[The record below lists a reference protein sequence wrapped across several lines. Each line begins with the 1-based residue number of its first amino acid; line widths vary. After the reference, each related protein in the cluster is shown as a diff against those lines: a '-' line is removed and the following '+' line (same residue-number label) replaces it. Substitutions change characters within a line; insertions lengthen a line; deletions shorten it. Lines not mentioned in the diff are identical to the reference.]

1 MLFLFLEAQS
11 FLLKLSWVTS
21 LIHLHKTKSW
31 EFTLFA
37 FLFYLSNFSYQYP
50 FYWFFLWG
58 SIHMWWSGVVG
69 VAGTQ
74 RLIRA
79 NERPQ
84 QAAYSSNKKIFYRP
98 NQHKTSTQA
107 EQIQQTNRAKHTQW
121 ARAAKT
127 ASKQCN
133 HIVPL
138 NNQIRKICVSSALFY
153 HRFLYNH
160 TTN

>member
-74 RLIRA
+74 RRTQA
-79 NERPQ
+79 SERPQ
-84 QAAYSSNKKIFYRP
+84 QTAHSTNKILSGRP
-98 NQHKTSTQA
+98 NQHKYNGQMRANIHSAGRKEIKQTVQSFRSS
-107 EQIQQTNRAKHTQW
+107 EQLNQQ
-121 ARAAKT
+121 
-127 ASKQCN
+127 
-133 HIVPL
+133 L
-138 NNQIRKICVSSALFY
+138 CVSSAVFNYRSLSNY
-153 HRFLYNH
+153 I
-160 TTN
+160 TK